1 MNHIVVVGELKDDAR
16 IVDGKYRF
24 LSCTIIQRKEG
35 YGQNSGKVFKRFFKG
50 VAFGK
55 DIDQLVSQL
64 KKGTWVE
71 AAGEADAEAYTPRD
85 GGEARGV
92 VVVKGQIK
100 PLVTQDSPVQSQALA
115 RAAAA
120 PAPVA
125 TAPAAEEDI
134 PF

>member
-24 LSCTIIQRKEG
+24 LSCTIIQRKAG

-55 DIDQLVSQL
+55 DIDQLVPQL

-71 AAGEADAEAYTPRD
+71 AAGEKSGR
-85 GGEARGV
+85 
-92 VVVKGQIK
+92 
-100 PLVTQDSPVQSQALA
+100 A
-115 RAAAA
+115 RAG
-120 PAPVA
+120 
-125 TAPAAEEDI
+125 
-134 PF
+134 